1 MGALCTCLG
10 GLAGLEKE
18 LSCQEAPWAVQAA
31 GVRGKAK
38 SGVLWAW
45 GCPEEAGWQG
55 QGPRPRMGV

>member
-1 MGALCTCLG
+1 M
-10 GLAGLEKE
+10 EKE